1 MNDSPLRIPPQI
13 TGIEPAAA
21 PKPATPKPQEGVF
34 EGKLIEAMGK
44 VSQDVEKIE
53 SSAPANLDDVQSAMD
68 AAKDAF
74 SGTMHMHQMM
84 QSLIQNDAANADGE
98 GKTNG

>member
-13 TGIEPAAA
+13 TGIGATPA
-21 PKPATPKPQEGVF
+21 PKPAAPKPQEGAF

-53 SSAPANLDDVQSAMD
+53 SSPPASIDDVQSAMD

-74 SGTMHMHQMM
+74 SETMHMHQMM
-84 QSLIQNDAANADGE
+84 QSLLQDDSAKPDSE
-98 GKTNG
+98 GKSNG